1 MKELFK
7 KNNIKYT
14 KQREQVF
21 NIIKDN
27 PKTIKEILNDK
38 GDIDTSTIYRII
50 EMFLEKNLVIKIVD
64 STEVYYAINE
74 EHSHYV
80 NCIKCHKKEK
90 INYCF
95 MHDMEKQITKDLG
108 YTLVSHNL
116 IIDGLCPSCNKKA

>member
-1 MKELFK
+1 MKELFQK
-7 KNNIKYT
+7 KNIKYT
-14 KQREQVF
+14 KQREKIY

-27 PKTIKEILNDK
+27 PITMKEILDK
-38 GDIDTSTIYRII
+38 KDGIDTSTVYRII
-50 EMFLEKNLVIKIVD
+50 EMFLEKNIVIKIVD
-64 STEVYYAINE
+64 AAEIYYAINE

-95 MHDMEKQITKDLG
+95 IHNMEKQIAKDLG

-116 IIDGLCPSCNKKA
+116 IIDGLCPTCNKKV